1 MFSKIHRDILK
12 SRCTTSINDTGS
24 KFSIG
29 TAGVADTG
37 GKFTGGVVAPAAN
50 FPLVFLIPVANLP
63 PVANNRNNIR
73 LLTLQNELDECTYML
88 TLLPKG
94 SKQYI

>member
-1 MFSKIHRDILK
+1 LKIHRDIRK
-12 SRCTTSINDTGS
+12 PRCTTGISDTGS
-24 KFSIG
+24 KFAIG
-29 TAGVADTG
+29 TADVADTG
-37 GKFTGGVVAPAAN
+37 GKFSGNVVAPAAN

-63 PVANNRNNIR
+63 PVANNGNNIR
-73 LLTLQNELDECTYML
+73 LLTPQNELDECTYML